1 MLPLL
6 AASTAAA
13 ASTTAAA
20 STAAAEAAHVTGP
33 SFLEPPLLVLILL
46 LNLFVLGTS
55 RLRAV
60 IGTSALQGVA
70 LGVLTVAKHAEIT
83 FEIVAVAVGA
93 VAIKGIVIPRLLHK
107 AMRDAAIERE
117 VAPLIGFIGS
127 ILVGAIGTALAV
139 IFSSTLPLRETDVN
153 SLILPSSFATVLTG
167 FIILTT
173 RRKAITQVVGYIV
186 LENGV
191 FIFGMLL
198 LDAMPF
204 MVEVGVLLD
213 VFVAVFVMGIVVD
226 HIRNEFSSLDTEQLS
241 ALKG

>member
-1 MLPLL
+1 MPRVIDLVLALVL
-6 AASTAAA
+6 AAN
-13 ASTTAAA
+13 
-20 STAAAEAAHVTGP
+20 
-33 SFLEPPLLVLILL
+33 FRI
-46 LNLFVLGTS
+46 LGTS
-55 RLRAV
+55 RLGVCIRAV
-60 IGTSALQGVA
+60 AAQGVLLAFLPLLLHPDSRGRTLVIA
-70 LGVLTVAKHAEIT
+70 LAAA
-83 FEIVAVAVGA
+83 AVKGA
-93 VAIKGIVIPRLLHK
+93 VVP
-107 AMRDAAIERE
+107 AMLFRALAAARIRRAIE
-117 VAPLIGFIGS
+117 PFIG
-127 ILVGAIGTALAV
+127 LVPSMLLCAAATAGAM
-139 IFSSTLPLRETDVN
+139 IFAAKLPLAPGHGGALVVPA
-153 SLILPSSFATVLTG
+153 SLATLFSG
-167 FIILTT
+167 FLVLTT

>member
-1 MLPLL
+1 MPRLIDLVLALVL
-6 AASTAAA
+6 AAN
-13 ASTTAAA
+13 
-20 STAAAEAAHVTGP
+20 
-33 SFLEPPLLVLILL
+33 FRI
-46 LNLFVLGTS
+46 LGTS
-55 RLRAV
+55 RLGVCIRAV
-60 IGTSALQGVA
+60 AAQGVLLAA
-70 LGVLTVAKHAEIT
+70 LPLLLHPEWRGRTLAIALAAA
-83 FEIVAVAVGA
+83 AVKGA
-93 VAIKGIVIPRLLHK
+93 VVP
-107 AMRDAAIERE
+107 AMLFRALAAARIRRAIE
-117 VAPLIGFIGS
+117 PFIG
-127 ILVGAIGTALAV
+127 LVPSVLACAAATAGAMLLAAK
-139 IFSSTLPLRETDVN
+139 LPLAPEHGGALVVPA
-153 SLILPSSFATVLTG
+153 SLATLFSG
-167 FIILTT
+167 FLVLTT